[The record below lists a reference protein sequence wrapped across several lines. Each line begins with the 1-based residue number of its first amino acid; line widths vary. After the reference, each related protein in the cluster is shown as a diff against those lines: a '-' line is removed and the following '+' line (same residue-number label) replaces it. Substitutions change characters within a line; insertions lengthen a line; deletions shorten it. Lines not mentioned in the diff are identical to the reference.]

1 MSFDKLVE
9 FREGEEAGIY
19 DRRNSLSIFKEVGIF
34 RLFFEDR
41 EEIDE
46 F

>member
-1 MSFDKLVE
+1 MVE

-19 DRRNSLSIFKEVGIF
+19 DRRNSLSIPKEVGTP
-34 RLFFEDR
+34 RLSSEDR

-46 F
+46 SQEC